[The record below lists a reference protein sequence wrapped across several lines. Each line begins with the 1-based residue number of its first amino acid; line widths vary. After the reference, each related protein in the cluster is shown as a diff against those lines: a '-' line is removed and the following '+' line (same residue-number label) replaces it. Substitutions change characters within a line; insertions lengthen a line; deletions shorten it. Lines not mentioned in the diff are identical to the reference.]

1 MKLFV
6 ESKLGKMGQVL
17 CLEDDEENP
26 HHDETEYIIILDDDG
41 DEESIQDGET
51 VVRQRRLGTSSYS
64 YRQ

>member
-6 ESKLGKMGQVL
+6 ESKLGKMGQVF

-26 HHDETEYIIILDDDG
+26 DHDETEYIIILDDDG